1 MTNDLEMRM
10 RLVAFLVGPFAMAA
24 LVIAFGWPVLVA
36 CFALAWG
43 TFLFSTG
50 ASEAEGWSTTL
61 GAEGGQPGRRGH
73 ATAFAG
79 SEHAVL
85 RGVGSVDTMHAEL

>member
-1 MTNDLEMRM
+1 M
-10 RLVAFLVGPFAMAA
+10 RLVAFLTGPLAMAA
-24 LVIAFGWPVLVA
+24 LVLAFGWPVLLA

-50 ASEAEGWSTTL
+50 NAEAEGWSTTL
-61 GAEGGQPGRRGH
+61 GTEGSPSGRRGH

-79 SEHAVL
+79 SGHAVL
-85 RGVGSVDTMHAEL
+85 TGVGPVDAMDADC